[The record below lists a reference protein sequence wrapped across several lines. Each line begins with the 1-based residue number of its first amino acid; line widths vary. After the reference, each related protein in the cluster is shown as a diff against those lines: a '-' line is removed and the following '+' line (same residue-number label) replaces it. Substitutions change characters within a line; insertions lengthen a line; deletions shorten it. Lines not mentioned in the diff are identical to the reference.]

1 MNGIIFV
8 RIAVS
13 DLGHGGCWRGR
24 IATLKNGDGDTLL
37 DRSLCATVSGMNEFL
52 ILAGGQ
58 GGLTPRLFPWA
69 AIPNGFFILCRWDNY
84 FMSRSGKVARY
95 VHCRGA

>member
-8 RIAVS
+8 TIAVS
-13 DLGHGGCWRGR
+13 GLGHGGYWRGG

-58 GGLTPRLFPWA
+58 GGLVPVYSPGRSSRVD
-69 AIPNGFFILCRWDNY
+69 FFILCRWDN
-84 FMSRSGKVARY
+84 FFTSGPGRVARY
-95 VHCRGA
+95 VYCRCS